1 MRLKTLAKIVGVL
14 LIAIVVAVVVVVKS
28 IDSEDVKRQIAEQ
41 VSASTGRTLTIA
53 GDLDV
58 GISLTP
64 VLSAKSVTFSNADWG
79 SRPDMARIGELQVS
93 VALLPLISGQV
104 DIRELTVRDADIL
117 LETNRQGRGNW
128 EFGAAKPAG

>member
-64 VLSAKSVTFSNADWG
+64 VLAAKSVTFSNANWAA
-79 SRPDMARIGELQVS
+79 ARIW
-93 VALLPLISGQV
+93 
-104 DIRELTVRDADIL
+104 
-117 LETNRQGRGNW
+117 RGSANCRFPW
-128 EFGAAKPAG
+128 RCCR